1 MLIFIDELS
10 HDDYTYTVDIRY
22 RRNKMKTFFNIAL
35 IITSVA
41 TVVCVVL
48 QNRGVGMGSIAGS
61 DPGSIFTARRGV
73 EKVIFNLTMVFSILL
88 VIEVILSIILFK

>member
-1 MLIFIDELS
+1 
-10 HDDYTYTVDIRY
+10 
-22 RRNKMKTFFNIAL
+22 MKTFFNIAL

-41 TVVCVVL
+41 TVVLVVL

-88 VIEVILSIILFK
+88 VILVVLSIILFK

>member
-1 MLIFIDELS
+1 
-10 HDDYTYTVDIRY
+10 
-22 RRNKMKTFFNIAL
+22 MKTFFNIAL

-41 TVVCVVL
+41 TVVLVVL

-88 VIEVILSIILFK
+88 VVLVVLSIILFN

>member
-1 MLIFIDELS
+1 
-10 HDDYTYTVDIRY
+10 
-22 RRNKMKTFFNIAL
+22 MKTFFNIAL
-35 IITSVA
+35 IISSIA

-73 EKVIFNLTMVFSILL
+73 EKVIFNLTMVFSCLL
-88 VIEVILSIILFK
+88 VVLVILSILLFK

>member
-1 MLIFIDELS
+1 
-10 HDDYTYTVDIRY
+10 
-22 RRNKMKTFFNIAL
+22 MKTFLNIAL
-35 IITSVA
+35 IVTSIA
-41 TVVCVVL
+41 TVICVVL

-88 VIEVILSIILFK
+88 VFLVILSIILFN

>member
-1 MLIFIDELS
+1 
-10 HDDYTYTVDIRY
+10 
-22 RRNKMKTFFNIAL
+22 MKTFFNIAL

-41 TVVCVVL
+41 TVILVVL

-88 VIEVILSIILFK
+88 VILVVLSIILFN

>member
-1 MLIFIDELS
+1 
-10 HDDYTYTVDIRY
+10 
-22 RRNKMKTFFNIAL
+22 MKTFFNIAL

-41 TVVCVVL
+41 TVVLVVL
-48 QNRGVGMGSIAGS
+48 QTRGVGMGSIAGS

-88 VIEVILSIILFK
+88 VILVVLSIILFN